1 MVLDDIYY
9 EYEQRVAFELEKTLS
24 DEEIDL
30 LLDDGTVHDMILK
43 RLAKALTAVIY
54 RNGKIEDIHAG
65 ECEGE
70 PNFKGI
76 PDTCM
81 KEINIDV
88 CNKMYSMLTLLFS
101 EDEDDFKK
109 ALISINFGELCT
121 KDWYDPTI
129 DSDICFNLEGLL

>member
-9 EYEQRVAFELEKTLS
+9 EYEERVVFYLKKTLS
-24 DEEIDL
+24 DEEIDS

-70 PNFKGI
+70 PEFNGI
-76 PDTCM
+76 PDSCM

-109 ALISINFGELCT
+109 ALLSINFGELCT
-121 KDWYDPTI
+121 SDWYDPTI
-129 DSDICFNLEGLL
+129 DGDICFDLKGLL